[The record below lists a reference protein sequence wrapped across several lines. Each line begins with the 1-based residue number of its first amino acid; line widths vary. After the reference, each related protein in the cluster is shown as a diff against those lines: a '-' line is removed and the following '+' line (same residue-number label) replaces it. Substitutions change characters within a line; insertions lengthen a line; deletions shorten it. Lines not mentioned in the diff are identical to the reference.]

1 MIRYLA
7 VASAM
12 VGAANTVLLAY
23 PGGVIPTGVLV
34 GVAVTA
40 AALAAGSAVLS
51 SNVGSVQAHLAT
63 LMSRHPS

>member
-1 MIRYLA
+1 
-7 VASAM
+7 M

-23 PGGVIPTGVLV
+23 PGGVIPQGVLI

-51 SNVGSVQAHLAT
+51 SSVQSVQAHLAT
-63 LMSRHPS
+63 LMGKPAP